1 MTAASFKDGPGAPAA
16 PASAFDRGP
25 GAGEPAAPRPR
36 RRSRWSHAAVLVVPP
51 ALVFV
56 IAAGIWQL
64 VSYVILD
71 PSRRFL
77 LPPLQTVIDQSFFV
91 SATATELLQGFWT
104 TAYLALIG
112 LAVSMVLGVGIAII
126 MHQSRFL
133 ERSLY
138 PYLILMQTIPI
149 LALVPLIG
157 FWLGFSSTSRIVVCV
172 IISLFPIIAN
182 TSFGLQSATEA
193 QHDLFRLH
201 QAGRPR
207 MLRSLW
213 LPASLPAMFAGFRIS
228 AGLSVVGEIVGGF
241 FFQKGPTDLGILINS
256 YVDELNTPALF
267 GSVIMSAVLGVLVF
281 WLFTGLGRLVYS
293 RWKE

>member
-1 MTAASFKDGPGAPAA
+1 MTTASYKNGREAPAA
-16 PASAFDRGP
+16 AAAGPAEGG
-25 GAGEPAAPRPR
+25 GAVARPR
-36 RRSRWSHAAVLVVPP
+36 RSSLRSRVLVAVLPP
-51 ALVFV
+51 AGLLI
-56 IAAGIWQL
+56 IAIGIWQL

-77 LPPLQTVIDQSFFV
+77 LPPLQTVIDQSFFT
-91 SATATELLQGFWT
+91 SANATQLLQGFWT

-112 LAVSMVLGVGIAII
+112 LAISMALGVLIAIV

-138 PYLILMQTIPI
+138 PYLILLQTIPI

-157 FWLGFSSTSRIVVCV
+157 FWLGFSSMSRIVVCV
-172 IISLFPIIAN
+172 LISLFPIIAN

-193 QHDLFRLH
+193 QQDLFRLH
-201 QAGRPR
+201 QAGRVR

-256 YVDELNTPALF
+256 YVDELNTSALF
-267 GSVIMSAVLGVLVF
+267 GSVIMSALLGVLVF
-281 WLFTGLGRLVYS
+281 WLFTGLGRLVYG

>member
-1 MTAASFKDGPGAPAA
+1 MTTASYKNGREAPAA
-16 PASAFDRGP
+16 AAAGPAEGG
-25 GAGEPAAPRPR
+25 GAAARPR
-36 RRSRWSHAAVLVVPP
+36 RSSLRSRVLVAVLPP
-51 ALVFV
+51 AGLLI
-56 IAAGIWQL
+56 IAIGIWQL

-77 LPPLQTVIDQSFFV
+77 LPPLQTVIDQSFFT
-91 SATATELLQGFWT
+91 SANATQLLQGFWT

-112 LAVSMVLGVGIAII
+112 LAISMALGVLIAIV

-138 PYLILMQTIPI
+138 PYLILLQTIPI

-157 FWLGFSSTSRIVVCV
+157 FWLGFSSMSRIVVCV
-172 IISLFPIIAN
+172 LISLFPIIAN

-193 QHDLFRLH
+193 QQDLFRLH
-201 QAGRPR
+201 QAGRVR

-256 YVDELNTPALF
+256 YVDELNTSALF
-267 GSVIMSAVLGVLVF
+267 GSVIMSAILGVLVF
-281 WLFTGLGRLVYS
+281 WLFTGLGRLVYG

>member
-1 MTAASFKDGPGAPAA
+1 MTTASYKNGREAPAA
-16 PASAFDRGP
+16 TAAGPAEGG
-25 GAGEPAAPRPR
+25 GAAARPR
-36 RRSRWSHAAVLVVPP
+36 RSSLRSRVLVAVLPP
-51 ALVFV
+51 AGLLI
-56 IAAGIWQL
+56 IAIGIWQL

-77 LPPLQTVIDQSFFV
+77 LPPLQTVIDQSFFT
-91 SATATELLQGFWT
+91 SANATQLLQGFWT

-112 LAVSMVLGVGIAII
+112 LAISMALGVLIAIV

-138 PYLILMQTIPI
+138 PYLILLQTIPI

-157 FWLGFSSTSRIVVCV
+157 FWLGFSSMSRIVVCV
-172 IISLFPIIAN
+172 LISLFPIIAN

-193 QHDLFRLH
+193 QQDLFRLH
-201 QAGRPR
+201 QAGRVR

-256 YVDELNTPALF
+256 YVDELNTSALF
-267 GSVIMSAVLGVLVF
+267 GSVIMSAILGVLVF
-281 WLFTGLGRLVYS
+281 WLFTGLGRLVYG

>member
-1 MTAASFKDGPGAPAA
+1 MTTASYKNGREAPAA
-16 PASAFDRGP
+16 AAAGPAEGG
-25 GAGEPAAPRPR
+25 GAVARS
-36 RRSRWSHAAVLVVPP
+36 RRSSLRSRVLVAVLPP
-51 ALVFV
+51 AGLLI
-56 IAAGIWQL
+56 IAIGIWQL

-77 LPPLQTVIDQSFFV
+77 LPPLQTVIDQSFFT
-91 SATATELLQGFWT
+91 SANATQLLQGFWT

-112 LAVSMVLGVGIAII
+112 LAISMALGVLIAIV

-138 PYLILMQTIPI
+138 PYLILLQTIPI

-157 FWLGFSSTSRIVVCV
+157 FWLGFSSMSRIVVCV
-172 IISLFPIIAN
+172 LISLFPIIAN

-193 QHDLFRLH
+193 QQDLFRLH
-201 QAGRPR
+201 QAGRVR

-256 YVDELNTPALF
+256 YVDELNTSALF
-267 GSVIMSAVLGVLVF
+267 GSVIMSALLGVLVF
-281 WLFTGLGRLVYS
+281 WLFTGLGRLVYG

>member
-1 MTAASFKDGPGAPAA
+1 MTTFQDDQLAPAA
-16 PASAFDRGP
+16 VSTVHVKRKPSSVKR
-25 GAGEPAAPRPR
+25 
-36 RRSRWSHAAVLVVPP
+36 VLLRVVPP
-51 ALVFV
+51 LALLA
-56 IAAGIWQL
+56 IAVGIWQ
-64 VSYVILD
+64 VVCYVILD

-77 LPPLQTVIDQSFFV
+77 LPPLQTVLDQSFFV
-91 SATATELLQGFWT
+91 SANVTTLLEAFWT
-104 TAYLALIG
+104 TAYLAMIG
-112 LAVSMVLGVGIAII
+112 LAIAIALGVTIAVV

-138 PYLILMQTIPI
+138 PYLILFQTVPI

-182 TSFGLQSATEA
+182 TSFGLQSATAA
-193 QHDLFRLH
+193 QHDLFKLH

-207 MLRSLW
+207 MLKSLW

-241 FFQKGPTDLGILINS
+241 FFQKGPSDLGILINTC
-256 YVDELNTPALF
+256 VDQLNTPLLF
-267 GSVIMSAVLGVLVF
+267 GSVIVCAVLGVLVF
-281 WLFTGLGRLVYS
+281 WLFTGLGRVVYGN
-293 RWKE
+293 WKE

>member
-1 MTAASFKDGPGAPAA
+1 MTTFQNDQLAP
-16 PASAFDRGP
+16 SAVSTVKRKPSG
-25 GAGEPAAPRPR
+25 GKR
-36 RRSRWSHAAVLVVPP
+36 VLLRLVPP
-51 ALVFV
+51 LALLAIAVSVWQFV
-56 IAAGIWQL
+56 C
-64 VSYVILD
+64 YVVLD

-91 SATATELLQGFWT
+91 SANVTTLLEAFWT
-104 TAYLALIG
+104 TAYLAMIG
-112 LAVSMVLGVGIAII
+112 LAIAIALGVSIAVV

-138 PYLILMQTIPI
+138 PYLILFQTVPI

-182 TSFGLQSATEA
+182 TSFGLQSATAA

-207 MLRSLW
+207 MLKSLW

-241 FFQKGPTDLGILINS
+241 FFQKGPSDLGILINTC
-256 YVDELNTPALF
+256 VDQLNTPLLF
-267 GSVIMSAVLGVLVF
+267 GSVIVCAVLGVLVF
-281 WLFTGLGRLVYS
+281 WLFTGLGRLVYGN
-293 RWKE
+293 WKE

>member
-1 MTAASFKDGPGAPAA
+1 MTTASYKDGRDAPAVTAAGQAGGGGAAA
-16 PASAFDRGP
+16 
-25 GAGEPAAPRPR
+25 RPR
-36 RRSRWSHAAVLVVPP
+36 RSSLRSRVLVTVLPP
-51 ALVFV
+51 AGLLIVA
-56 IAAGIWQL
+56 IGIWQL

-77 LPPLQTVIDQSFFV
+77 LPPLQTVIDQSFFT
-91 SATATELLQGFWT
+91 SANATPLLQGFWT

-112 LAVSMVLGVGIAII
+112 LAISMALGVLIAIV

-138 PYLILMQTIPI
+138 PYLILLQTIPI

-157 FWLGFSSTSRIVVCV
+157 FWLGFSSMSRIVVCV
-172 IISLFPIIAN
+172 LISLFPIIAN

-193 QHDLFRLH
+193 QQDLFRLH
-201 QAGRPR
+201 QAGRVR
-207 MLRSLW
+207 MLGSLW

-267 GSVIMSAVLGVLVF
+267 GSVIMSAILGVLVF
-281 WLFTGLGRLVYS
+281 WLFTGLGRLVYG

>member
-1 MTAASFKDGPGAPAA
+1 MTTASYKDGPEAPAA
-16 PASAFDRGP
+16 TAAGQAGGG
-25 GAGEPAAPRPR
+25 GAVARPR
-36 RRSRWSHAAVLVVPP
+36 RSSLRSRVLVAVVPP
-51 ALVFV
+51 AGLLV
-56 IAAGIWQL
+56 IAVGIWQL

-91 SATATELLQGFWT
+91 SANATQLLQGFWT

-112 LAVSMVLGVGIAII
+112 LAISMALGVLIAIV

-138 PYLILMQTIPI
+138 PYLILLQTIPI

-157 FWLGFSSTSRIVVCV
+157 FWLGFSSMSRIVVCV
-172 IISLFPIIAN
+172 LISLFPIIAN

-193 QHDLFRLH
+193 QQDLFRLH
-201 QAGRPR
+201 QAGRVR
-207 MLRSLW
+207 VLRSLY

-256 YVDELNTPALF
+256 YVDELNTSALF
-267 GSVIMSAVLGVLVF
+267 GSVIMSALLGVLVF
-281 WLFTGLGRLVYS
+281 WLFTGLGRLVYG

>member
-1 MTAASFKDGPGAPAA
+1 VTAAGQAGGGGAAA
-16 PASAFDRGP
+16 
-25 GAGEPAAPRPR
+25 RPR
-36 RRSRWSHAAVLVVPP
+36 RSSLRSRVLVTVLPP
-51 ALVFV
+51 AGLLIVA
-56 IAAGIWQL
+56 IGIWQL

-77 LPPLQTVIDQSFFV
+77 LPPLQTVIDQSFFT
-91 SATATELLQGFWT
+91 SANATPLLQGFWT

-112 LAVSMVLGVGIAII
+112 LAISMALGVLIAIV

-138 PYLILMQTIPI
+138 PYLILLQTIPI

-157 FWLGFSSTSRIVVCV
+157 FWLGFSSMSRIVVCV
-172 IISLFPIIAN
+172 LISLFPIIAN

-193 QHDLFRLH
+193 QQDLFRLH
-201 QAGRPR
+201 QAGRVR
-207 MLRSLW
+207 MLGSLW

-267 GSVIMSAVLGVLVF
+267 GSVIMSAILGVLVF
-281 WLFTGLGRLVYS
+281 WLFTGLGRLVYG

>member
-1 MTAASFKDGPGAPAA
+1 MTTFSDEEVAAAA
-16 PASAFDRGP
+16 TA
-25 GAGEPAAPRPR
+25 GAGAGR
-36 RRSRWSHAAVLVVPP
+36 RGGAGRFLLRLVPP
-51 ALVFV
+51 LVLLV
-56 IAAGIWQL
+56 IAVGIWQL
-64 VSYVILD
+64 VCYVILD
-71 PSRRFL
+71 PTRRFL
-77 LPPLQTVIDQSFFV
+77 LPPLQTVIDQSFFTWANL
-91 SATATELLQGFWT
+91 SQLLDAFWT
-104 TAYLALIG
+104 TAYLAMIG
-112 LAVSMVLGVGIAII
+112 LVIAIALGVLIAVV

-138 PYLILMQTIPI
+138 PYLILLQTVPI

-182 TSFGLQSATEA
+182 TSFGLQSATAA

-207 MLRSLW
+207 MLKSLW

-241 FFQKGPTDLGILINS
+241 FFQKGPSDLGILINTC
-256 YVDELNTPALF
+256 VDQLNTSLLF
-267 GSVIMSAVLGVLVF
+267 GAVFASAILGVLVF
-281 WLFTGLGRLVYS
+281 WLFTGLGRLVYGN
-293 RWKE
+293 WKE

>member
-1 MTAASFKDGPGAPAA
+1 VTTTSYDSQETSAA
-16 PASAFDRGP
+16 PGTGDAKQAARQRG
-25 GAGEPAAPRPR
+25 GAW
-36 RRSRWSHAAVLVVPP
+36 RRSRPLMYVVPP
-51 ALVFV
+51 VTLLI
-56 IAAGIWQL
+56 IAVGVWQL
-64 VSYVILD
+64 VSYVVLD
-71 PSRRFL
+71 PDRRFL
-77 LPPLQTVIDQSFFV
+77 LPPLQTVLDQSFFV
-91 SATATELLQGFWT
+91 SANATELLQGFWV

-112 LAVSMVLGVGIAII
+112 LAVSMALGVLIAVV

-133 ERSLY
+133 ARSLY
-138 PYLILMQTIPI
+138 PYLILFQTVPV

-157 FWLGFSSTSRIVVCV
+157 FWLGFSSMSRIVVCV
-172 IISLFPIIAN
+172 LISLFPIIAN

-201 QAGRPR
+201 QAGRGR

-256 YVDELNTPALF
+256 YVDELNTPVLF
-267 GSVIMSAVLGVLVF
+267 GSVIVSAILGVLVF
-281 WLFTGLGRLVYS
+281 WLFTGLGRLVYG

>member
-1 MTAASFKDGPGAPAA
+1 MTAPSFQGGPAA
-16 PASAFDRGP
+16 PLAPAEEAIEP
-25 GAGEPAAPRPR
+25 VQAAAGG
-36 RRSRWSHAAVLVVPP
+36 RRSRRARTLLLNAIPP
-51 ALVFV
+51 AVVFI
-56 IAAGIWQL
+56 IAVSIWQL
-64 VSYVILD
+64 VSYVFLD

-91 SATATELLQGFWT
+91 SANATTLLEGFWT

-112 LAVSMVLGVGIAII
+112 LAISMVLGVLIAVF
-126 MHQSRFL
+126 MHQSRFI

-138 PYLILMQTIPI
+138 PYLILFQTVPI

-157 FWLGFSSTSRIVVCV
+157 FWLGFSSMSRIVVCV
-172 IISLFPIIAN
+172 LISLFPIIAN
-182 TSFGLQSATEA
+182 TSFGLQSATA
-193 QHDLFRLH
+193 PQHDLFKLH
-201 QAGRPR
+201 RAGRPR

-241 FFQKGPTDLGILINS
+241 FFQKGPTDLGILINT
-256 YVDELNTPALF
+256 YVDELNTPVLF
-267 GSVIMSAVLGVLVF
+267 GSVIMSAILGVLVF
-281 WLFTGLGRLVYS
+281 WLFTGLGRLVYG